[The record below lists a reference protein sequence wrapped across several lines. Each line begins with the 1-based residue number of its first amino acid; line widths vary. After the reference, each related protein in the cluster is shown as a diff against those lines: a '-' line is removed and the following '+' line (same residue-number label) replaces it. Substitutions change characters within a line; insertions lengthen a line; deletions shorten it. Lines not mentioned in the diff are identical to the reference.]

1 MQRPFQLTRW
11 FALIGLA
18 AIAAV
23 TIASSLLLSRFLTG
37 NMLYRDAAISME
49 FVRSIAAVQE
59 ARGYFTGERAADR
72 NLVEF
77 FNHISTMPHVLRAN
91 VFSQERKIIWSSDAK
106 LIGRTFG
113 RNPELEAALNGD
125 LRITDAGSWKPEH
138 LFLEGSA
145 GRFVE
150 QYLPV
155 HSQGEV
161 IGVVEV
167 YKDPRMLITSINEG
181 LRWVWA
187 CSFAGGAFL
196 FAVLFWLVRRADRII
211 RSQQTRLVESE
222 SLAAVG
228 AMTSA
233 IAHGIRNPLAS
244 IRSSAE
250 LELESPPAVRRETCE
265 DILAE
270 VDRLE
275 RWIRDLLAY
284 SLPETGE
291 PEDVRVSDVLH
302 DSLAEFSEAFRRKN
316 IAVNWVDRHPL
327 VQVLGDRGLL
337 TQVFNSLLTNAM
349 EAMPAGGSLTIE
361 TDFPERGGL
370 LRVRLTDTG
379 VGIQQEAL
387 SDVFL
392 PFRSSKRTGLG
403 VGLPLAKRILER
415 FGGSIRLASAP
426 GRGTTVDVHLL
437 EAR

>member
-1 MQRPFQLTRW
+1 MRRPFQLTRW

-18 AIAAV
+18 AIGAV
-23 TIASSLLLSRFLTG
+23 TVISSLLLSRFLVG
-37 NMLYRDAAISME
+37 NMLHRDATISME
-49 FVRSIAAVQE
+49 FVRSIAEVQE

-77 FNHISTMPHVLRAN
+77 FNHIATMPHVLRAN
-91 VFSQERKIIWSSDAK
+91 VFALDRKIIWSSDPN
-106 LIGRTFG
+106 LIGRTFDH
-113 RNPELEAALNGD
+113 NPELDAAL
-125 LRITDAGSWKPEH
+125 AGTLKISDEVSWKPEH
-138 LFLEGSA
+138 MFLDGA
-145 GRFVE
+145 VGRFVE

-155 HSQGEV
+155 HSAGGV

-167 YKDPRMLITSINEG
+167 YKDPQALMSSVIDG

-187 CSFAGGAFL
+187 CSIAGGAFL

-211 RSQQTRLVESE
+211 LRQQAQLVESE
-222 SLAAVG
+222 SLAALG

-250 LELESPPAVRRETCE
+250 LGLESPPAGGRENCE

-291 PEDVRVSDVLH
+291 PEDVRVSDVLR
-302 DSLAEFSEAFRRKN
+302 DSLAEFSDAFRRKN
-316 IAVNWVDRHPL
+316 ISVHWTDRHPSAS
-327 VQVLGDRGLL
+327 VLGDRGLL
-337 TQVFNSLLTNAM
+337 TQVFNSVLTNAM
-349 EAMPAGGSLTIE
+349 EAMPDGGSLTID
-361 TDFPERGGL
+361 TGVADRGGL
-370 LRVRLTDTG
+370 LRVSVTDTG
-379 VGIQQEAL
+379 VGIPQEAL
-387 SDVFL
+387 AGVFV
-392 PFRSSKRTGLG
+392 PFRSSKRAGLG

-415 FGGSIRLASAP
+415 FGGSIRLASTP
-426 GRGTTVDVHLL
+426 GCGTTVDVHLV